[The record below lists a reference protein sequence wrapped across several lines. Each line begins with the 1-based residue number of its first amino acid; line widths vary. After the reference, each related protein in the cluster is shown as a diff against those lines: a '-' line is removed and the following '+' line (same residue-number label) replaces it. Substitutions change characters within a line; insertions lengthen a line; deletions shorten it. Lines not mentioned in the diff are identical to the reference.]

1 MSNMSENQRAGFE
14 RATYSGSAER
24 IRHGSEKG
32 ARIYTV
38 VAAIVAVVLCAA
50 ALAVLDGWAEW
61 VVLGGIVFAAIGF
74 MVAVSPRREA

>member
-32 ARIYTV
+32 ATIYLV
-38 VAAIVAVVLCAA
+38 VATILAVVLCAG
-50 ALAVLDGWAEW
+50 ALTCWTAGRSGWFWARSS
-61 VVLGGIVFAAIGF
+61 
-74 MVAVSPRREA
+74 SP

>member
-32 ARIYTV
+32 ATDLHR
-38 VAAIVAVVLCAA
+38 LRDDRRRGP
-50 ALAVLDGWAEW
+50 LRRRPRLLDGWAEW
-61 VVLGGIVFAAIGF
+61 VVLGAIVFTAIGF
-74 MVAVSPRREA
+74 MVAVSPRRQG

>member
-32 ARIYTV
+32 VRIYLVFAT
-38 VAAIVAVVLCAA
+38 ILAVVLCAG
-50 ALAVLDGWAEW
+50 ALALLDGWAEW
-61 VVLGGIVFAAIGF
+61 VVLGAIVFTAIGF
-74 MVAVSPRREA
+74 MVAVSPRRQG